1 VVQQQDLTRIL
12 GAARPGQKVKL
23 DALRGGKQLQL
34 TVTLGERPF
43 DVGR

>member
-1 VVQQQDLTRIL
+1 VEQQDLTRIL
-12 GAARPGQKVKL
+12 GAARPGQKIRL
-23 DALRGGKQLQL
+23 DVLRAGKELEL